1 MKLYDIIILITL
13 ILFAFVG
20 FKRGFFKSLVIFIGV
35 ILVLVLSYNLKNYL
49 GDFLTL
55 NMPFIK
61 FGNAITLNVI
71 MYQAIAFLLM
81 LIVFSLIYRIIV
93 TITGI
98 FEKILKMTIILGI
111 PSKLLGMLFGF
122 LEGVIFVYIVL
133 FFLAQP
139 FLNINISNDSIYAN
153 TILTKTPIISSYME
167 KPIEIFNE
175 IKDVIE
181 TKDDDN
187 IDLKITDLI
196 LKNNITSYEI
206 MQKLVDSGKIS
217 DEGISDVIN
226 KYK

>member
-81 LIVFSLIYRIIV
+81 LIVFSSIYRIIV